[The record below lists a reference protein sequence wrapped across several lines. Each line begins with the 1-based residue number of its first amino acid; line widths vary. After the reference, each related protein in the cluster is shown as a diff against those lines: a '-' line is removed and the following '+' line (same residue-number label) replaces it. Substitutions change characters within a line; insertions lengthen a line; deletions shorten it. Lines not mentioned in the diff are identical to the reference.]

1 MGWNHYSKKLQTD
14 FGSMPKEASIDK
26 TKYKRCI
33 EVQIDI
39 FKNAL
44 LLYTAAMLCNC
55 VVVMVEFQFI
65 GSILKKNLTTM
76 QIHVFF
82 TSECRLLRDVKK
94 VSRYIELTDLC
105 A

>member
-1 MGWNHYSKKLQTD
+1 MEWNHYSKKLQTD

-55 VVVMVEFQFI
+55 VVVMVEF
-65 GSILKKNLTTM
+65 
-76 QIHVFF
+76 
-82 TSECRLLRDVKK
+82 
-94 VSRYIELTDLC
+94 
-105 A
+105 